1 MCICIKHPETE
12 EEFKHYY
19 HLRWKILRAPW
30 HQPEGSEIDDLEDD
44 CFHIMAIKPNP
55 DSNNINSDEIL
66 AVARLQFNTDKQAQ
80 IRYMAVDKSHER
92 QGIGRQ
98 LINSM
103 EKHAKDSGCKQIILD
118 AREPAINFYKKLGYQ
133 VIEKTY
139 LLFDD
144 IQHYRMLKVLSGN

>member
-30 HQPEGSEIDDLEDD
+30 HQPEGSEIDDIEDL
-44 CFHIMAIKPNP
+44 CFHVMAVKSNS

-144 IQHYRMLKVLSGN
+144 IQHYRMLKILSDN